1 MSFTVGRTD
10 CSQALWPD
18 YRAVTEVR
26 QSAFAER
33 QRGSARILL
42 QLRGKTGASCAK
54 SGEDGMRTLLL
65 FGDSNTHGT
74 MPMPDLNGA
83 GRFARDER
91 WPGRLAR
98 LLPDWEVIAEGHPGR
113 TTVHD
118 DPVEGA
124 HRNGL
129 TVLPAILESHKP
141 VDVVLLMLGTNDL
154 KERFSVNAGDI
165 GLSLERLVRVIRAS
179 ECGPGGGAPGVL
191 LVAPPPIVEVGCL
204 AGMFSGG
211 AAKSQALAA
220 EVRAAAGRVG
230 VPFVDA
236 GAVVKVSPVDGIHYG
251 AEANPALAEAFAT
264 AIRQHFP
271 D

>member
-1 MSFTVGRTD
+1 MT
-10 CSQALWPD
+10 
-18 YRAVTEVR
+18 
-26 QSAFAER
+26 
-33 QRGSARILL
+33 
-42 QLRGKTGASCAK
+42 
-54 SGEDGMRTLLL
+54 RTLLCY
-65 FGDSNTHGT
+65 GDSNTHGT
-74 MPMPDLNGA
+74 MPMPDLGFQ
-83 GRFARDER
+83 GRYSRDER
-91 WPGRLAR
+91 WTGRLQR

-129 TVLPAILESHKP
+129 TVLPALLESHRP
-141 VDVVLLMLGTNDL
+141 LDAVLVMLGTNDL

-165 GLSLERLVRVIRAS
+165 AHSLERLVRAIRAS

-204 AGMFSGG
+204 AGMFAGG
-211 AAKSQALAA
+211 AVKSQRLAA
-220 EVRAAAGRVG
+220 EVRASAARLG

-236 GAVVKVSPVDGIHYG
+236 GEVVEVSPIDGIHYG
-251 AEANPALAEAFAT
+251 PEANPALAGAFAA
-264 AIRQHFP
+264 AIRAHFP